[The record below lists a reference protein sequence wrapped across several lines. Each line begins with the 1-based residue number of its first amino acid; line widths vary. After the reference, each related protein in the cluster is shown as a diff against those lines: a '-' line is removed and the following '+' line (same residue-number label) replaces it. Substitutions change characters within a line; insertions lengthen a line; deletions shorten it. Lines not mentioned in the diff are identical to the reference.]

1 MVLQDL
7 KEISEPPYY
16 FSIIHNNQEWEQLS
30 VYQWWID
37 KENVI
42 YINNGIL
49 FNHEKKKKSCYLWP
63 RGRILR
69 ALWSKSQR
77 KTNTVWYHLHMKSKK
92 VKLREIKSRVV
103 VTKGQE
109 WPKWSNISQRVQ
121 TSCYTMKRSGDL
133 MYSIKTTANNTVL
146 YVCKLLRE

>member
-1 MVLQDL
+1 MVNDDSVAEPDKWLPNQTN
-7 KEISEPPYY
+7 SEKK
-16 FSIIHNNQEWEQLS
+16 LL
-30 VYQWWID
+30 
-37 KENVI
+37 
-42 YINNGIL
+42 IL
-49 FNHEKKKKSCYLWP
+49 VELPHVTTSCYTCPGGKNSLGEKKKKSCYLWP